1 MNLAL
6 LDPFRRQVPDRI
18 DATFTLGSDRHPPLP
33 TNRKPL
39 TIPRSL
45 AAAGSASTSQEED
58 DDGDDDDDEAVKMDE
73 DVAPAPSSPATK
85 AKRAEWSIPAAED
98 WVSCHS
104 VAFNR
109 RGTYLAAGH
118 LSGAVPVHDALSRT
132 VCAVHRPPAFGE
144 GVESPPLTES
154 DVRRYAGADRESGGG
169 GGAAAPEEQFEY
181 RNGVTS
187 LSWSKRSRLLLVA
200 AVGDRNVR
208 LVDNEH
214 PLSVESGAGNGCG
227 AADSGEGDGEG
238 NGDAVANTP
247 GSAATSSPISV
258 ANGNEDGDD
267 GGGEDDSSVAAQS
280 RSSEGASTPAAK
292 KRKKSDVGGDVDGDE
307 AIEAATPVPHEKQHQ
322 QQKKTDK
329 FASVKYR
336 ILPPADVVPPSDD
349 MSQEDLEAHCRRHGP
364 DDALGGGD
372 GKFTACRIAA
382 SEQMDQQRQ
391 PVYDRYQT
399 QILPLPN
406 AVGASVELHPR
417 DCNAGFAV
425 LADGSL
431 ILFRFP
437 IGGYVDSQGGNN
449 QEGKRGSVVYVV
461 NPGGKY
467 FVTDAA
473 FGHDGSELYAVTKCG
488 SLLGF
493 RVGNDVLMRLRS
505 PIALESMTGQ
515 ATQVTIPVDQPAFC
529 IKIPGGAAAWQLV
542 VSRNGRLILVNS
554 ADCALRL
561 FGAEECWGSAR
572 KAEGQSSLDDVKPRY
587 VFQDLVSKVA
597 WTSCAFSGDAEY
609 VVGGCNSNPHMG
621 DRYDL
626 YIWNTGTGALIDQL
640 NGPQVEL
647 HDVAFHPTRPFIA
660 VATSDGIV
668 DTWGPRM
675 DWTNFAPSFQALPM
689 NIEYVEKEDEFD
701 VVIDGDDAEEERIR
715 KETEAKLME
724 EGKVVDVTTVD
735 PVPVFDSDSEE
746 EEDVFRFDTIIVCT
760 IKPKAAAV
768 VPTSK

>member
-18 DATFTLGSDRHPPLP
+18 DSTLTLGSDLHPPLP

-39 TIPRSL
+39 TIPRRL
-45 AAAGSASTSQEED
+45 ATASSEAPSDRTSQD
-58 DDGDDDDDEAVKMDE
+58 DDVKMA
-73 DVAPAPSSPATK
+73 DVSSSSAPPAAPPSSPPT
-85 AKRAEWSIPAAED
+85 KRAEWSIPAAED
-98 WVSCHS
+98 WISCHS

-118 LSGAVPVHDALSRT
+118 LSGAVPIHDTLSRT
-132 VCAVHRPPAFGE
+132 VSAVYRPPATVYRPPAFGE
-144 GVESPPLTES
+144 GVESPSLTES
-154 DVRRYAGADRESGGG
+154 DVRRYTNKEPSGA
-169 GGAAAPEEQFEY
+169 EEQFEY

-200 AVGDRNVR
+200 AVGDRNIR

-214 PLSVESGAGNGCG
+214 PSGVDA
-227 AADSGEGDGEG
+227 GEG
-238 NGDAVANTP
+238 NIIGGDDGASASAADGVASAS
-247 GSAATSSPISV
+247 GSAAASSPISV
-258 ANGNEDGDD
+258 ATGNGED
-267 GGGEDDSSVAAQS
+267 GGGEDSSVAAQS
-280 RSSEGASTPAAK
+280 RSSGASTPATK
-292 KRKKSDVGGDVDGDE
+292 KRKKSDIGADRDE
-307 AIEAATPVPHEKQHQ
+307 TATTPSIK
-322 QQKKTDK
+322 KKTES
-329 FASVKYR
+329 FASVKCR
-336 ILPPADVVPPSDD
+336 ILPPADIITSSDSI
-349 MSQEDLEAHCRRHGP
+349 SQEELEAHCRRYGP
-364 DDALGGGD
+364 DEALGGGD
-372 GKFTACRIAA
+372 RKFAACQIAA
-382 SEQMDQQRQ
+382 DEQTDSQQT
-391 PVYDRYQT
+391 YTRYHT

-417 DCNAGFAV
+417 DCHAGFAV

-437 IGGYVDSQGGNN
+437 IGGYVDKKS
-449 QEGKRGSVVYVV
+449 EVCEKGKRARAVYVV

-488 SLLGF
+488 SFLGF
-493 RVGNDVLMRLRS
+493 RIGTDVLKMLRS
-505 PIALESMTGQ
+505 PITLDPVTGDAPQ
-515 ATQVTIPVDQPAFC
+515 TTTLVDQPAFC

-542 VSRNGRLILVNS
+542 VSRNGRLILINS

-561 FGAEECWGSAR
+561 FGAEECWQLAK
-572 KAEGQSSLDDVKPRY
+572 KAEGQRTDDVKPRY
-587 VFQDLVSKVA
+587 VFQDLVSKIA
-597 WTSCAFSGDAEY
+597 WSSCAFSGDAEY

-640 NGPQVEL
+640 NGPQAEL
-647 HDVAFHPTRPFIA
+647 HDVDFHPTRPFIA

-689 NIEYVEKEDEFD
+689 NIEYAEKEDEFD
-701 VVIDGDDAEEERIR
+701 VVIDGDGAEEERKR

-735 PVPVFDSDSEE
+735 RVPVFDSDSEGE
-746 EEDVFRFDTIIVCT
+746 GDVFRFDTRIACT
-760 IKPKAAAV
+760 MKPRAASV
-768 VPTSK
+768 

>member
-18 DATFTLGSDRHPPLP
+18 DSTLTLGSGLHPPLP

-45 AAAGSASTSQEED
+45 TAATTAAATTATQPDGDVKMEDTNIASTQSLPE
-58 DDGDDDDDEAVKMDE
+58 
-73 DVAPAPSSPATK
+73 SPTT

-98 WVSCHS
+98 WISCHS

-118 LSGAVPVHDALSRT
+118 LSGAVPIHDTLSRT
-132 VCAVHRPPAFGE
+132 VSAVYHPPAFGE
-144 GVESPPLTES
+144 GVESPPLTEA
-154 DVRRYAGADRESGGG
+154 DVKRYINKEPSGA
-169 GGAAAPEEQFEY
+169 EEQFEY

-187 LSWSKRSRLLLVA
+187 LSWSKRSRLLLIA
-200 AVGDRNVR
+200 AVGDRNIR

-214 PLSVESGAGNGCG
+214 PLSINAG
-227 AADSGEGDGEG
+227 GDGSAG
-238 NGDAVANTP
+238 DDGADAVTSTP

-258 ANGNEDGDD
+258 ANGNDGDGDD
-267 GGGEDDSSVAAQS
+267 GEEDTSVAAAQS
-280 RSSEGASTPAAK
+280 RSSGASTPATK
-292 KRKKSDVGGDVDGDE
+292 KRRKSDASGDDKDE
-307 AIEAATPVPHEKQHQ
+307 PSMSTPVTRR
-322 QQKKTDK
+322 KKTEK

-336 ILPPADVVPPSDD
+336 ILPPADVVASSDEI
-349 MSQEDLEAHCRRHGP
+349 SQEDLEIHCRRYGL
-364 DDALGGGD
+364 DESLGGGD
-372 GKFTACRIAA
+372 GKFTTCQNGA
-382 SEQMDQQRQ
+382 SEQTECER
-391 PVYDRYQT
+391 PYDRYQT

-417 DCNAGFAV
+417 DCSAGFAV
-425 LADGSL
+425 LLDGSL
-431 ILFRFP
+431 MLFRFP
-437 IGGYVDSQGGNN
+437 VGGYVDSKSEN
-449 QEGKRGSVVYVV
+449 ERGKRGRCLYVM

-493 RVGNDVLMRLRS
+493 RIGNDVLRMLRS
-505 PIALESMTGQ
+505 PIALEPMTGEATQ
-515 ATQVTIPVDQPAFC
+515 ATLSMYHPAFC
-529 IKIPGGAAAWQLV
+529 IKVSGAAAWQLV
-542 VSRNGRLILVNS
+542 VSRNGRLLLINS

-561 FGAEECWGSAR
+561 FGAEECWESA
-572 KAEGQSSLDDVKPRY
+572 KNAAESRPSSDDVKPRY
-587 VFQDLVSKVA
+587 VFQDLVSKIA

-647 HDVAFHPTRPFIA
+647 HNVAFHPTRPFIA

-701 VVIDGDDAEEERIR
+701 VVVDGDDAEEERR
-715 KETEAKLME
+715 KKEVEAKIME
-724 EGKVVDVTTVD
+724 EGKIVDVTSVD

-746 EEDVFRFDTIIVCT
+746 EEDVFRFETKITCT
-760 IKPKAAAV
+760 IKQKVAPVATGNKDR
-768 VPTSK
+768 

>member
-18 DATFTLGSDRHPPLP
+18 DSTLTLGSDLHPPLP
-33 TNRKPL
+33 NNRKPL

-45 AAAGSASTSQEED
+45 TATAATTTTSQAS
-58 DDGDDDDDEAVKMDE
+58 GGVKME
-73 DVAPAPSSPATK
+73 DIASAQSPPASPATT
-85 AKRAEWSIPAAED
+85 KRAEWSIPAAED
-98 WVSCHS
+98 WISCHS

-118 LSGAVPVHDALSRT
+118 LSGAVPIHDTLSRT
-132 VCAVHRPPAFGE
+132 VSAVYRPPAFGE
-144 GVESPPLTES
+144 GVESPPLTEADIKNYIHKEPS
-154 DVRRYAGADRESGGG
+154 GAQ
-169 GGAAAPEEQFEY
+169 EQFEY

-187 LSWSKRSRLLLVA
+187 LSWSKRSRLLLIA
-200 AVGDRNVR
+200 AVGDRNIR

-214 PLSVESGAGNGCG
+214 PLSINAGGAGNRGDDG
-227 AADSGEGDGEG
+227 ASTSASAAD
-238 NGDAVANTP
+238 AVTSTP
-247 GSAATSSPISV
+247 GSAAASSPISV
-258 ANGNEDGDD
+258 ANGNDGDGDD
-267 GGGEDDSSVAAQS
+267 GDDSSVAAQS
-280 RSSEGASTPAAK
+280 RSSGASTPATK
-292 KRKKSDVGGDVDGDE
+292 KRRKSDASGDDKGGSSM
-307 AIEAATPVPHEKQHQ
+307 AMPVACK
-322 QQKKTDK
+322 KKTEK
-329 FASVKYR
+329 FASVTYR
-336 ILPPADVVPPSDD
+336 ILPPADIVTPTDKI
-349 MSQEDLEAHCRRHGP
+349 SQEDLEIHCRRYGP
-364 DDALGGGD
+364 DETLGGGD
-372 GKFTACRIAA
+372 RNFTACRIGA
-382 SEQMDQQRQ
+382 SEQTDLER
-391 PVYDRYQT
+391 PYDRYQT

-406 AVGASVELHPR
+406 AVGASAELHPR
-417 DCNAGFAV
+417 DCSAGFAV

-431 ILFRFP
+431 VLFRFP
-437 IGGYVDSQGGNN
+437 IGGYVDSKSEKEG
-449 QEGKRGSVVYVV
+449 GKRGTVLYVM

-493 RVGNDVLMRLRS
+493 RIGNDVLRMLRS
-505 PIALESMTGQ
+505 PFAFEPMTGGASQ
-515 ATQVTIPVDQPAFC
+515 ATLSMDHPAFC
-529 IKIPGGAAAWQLV
+529 IKIPGSAAAWQLV
-542 VSRNGRLILVNS
+542 VSRNGRLLLINS

-561 FGAEECWGSAR
+561 FGAEECWESA
-572 KAEGQSSLDDVKPRY
+572 KKAAEGHSSSDDVKPRF
-587 VFQDLVSKVA
+587 VFQDLVSKIA

-701 VVIDGDDAEEERIR
+701 VVIDGDDAEEERR
-715 KETEAKLME
+715 KKEVEAKLME
-724 EGKVVDVTTVD
+724 EGKFVDVTTVD

-746 EEDVFRFDTIIVCT
+746 EEDVFRFETKIPCT
-760 IKPKAAAV
+760 IKQKVAPVTTGNKE
-768 VPTSK
+768 SSSIK